1 MSTNSN
7 YINYFNTIEYIT
19 AVLDKERTMQAK
31 HDVAKR
37 KAKAGVVHYTWDM
50 HPVYNHKPRTRTV
63 LAVRGATVDG
73 VYVGDVYIKERD
85 M

>member
-19 AVLDKERTMQAK
+19 AVLDKERTMQDK

-50 HPVYNHKPRTRTV
+50 THVYNHKPKTRTI
-63 LAVRGATVDG
+63 LAVRGAVVDG
-73 VYVGDVYIKERD
+73 QYIGDIYVKEGH